1 MLGLMCGNIGE
12 GKTLFL
18 VYLAWKLHIWNLRVP
33 EKYRVPIFCNFKLM
47 YGESRQVE
55 VSELLDLEG
64 LSFGYMPLQELY
76 TWLESR
82 ASSSLLNRYC
92 SYFIFQSRK
101 RRVDVMGDA
110 QLGSTIDLRFY
121 ELAHIIGLAR
131 NDSVNRMFTYQ
142 FAVRSGAG
150 VKLKTR
156 TLSYDVASM
165 FWDDY
170 NTEQPQ
176 FPLGIKQIQF
186 EVDKYNP
193 KKMNKVVDDICNKL
207 LARKRYKKAFY
218 IVDGVK
224 YYFSELADSL
234 GWVNAKSIY
243 RYQIEDILLRTG
255 DVLTLAPYVTNRLKT
270 EFTRR

>member
-1 MLGLMCGNIGE
+1 MCGNIGE

-18 VYLAWKLHIWNLRVP
+18 VYLAWKLHIWNLKVP
-33 EKYRVPIFCNFKLM
+33 KKYRVPIYCNFKLM
-47 YGESRQVE
+47 YSESKEVE

-64 LSFGYMPLQELY
+64 LSNGYMPLQELY

-121 ELAHIIGLAR
+121 ELAHVIGLAR
-131 NDSVNRMFTYQ
+131 NNPEIRQFTYQ
-142 FAVRSGAG
+142 FAVRSGVG
-150 VKLKTR
+150 VKIKTR

-176 FPLGIKQIQF
+176 FPLGRKQIQF
-186 EVDKYNP
+186 EIDKYNP
-193 KKMNKVVDDICNKL
+193 KKMNWIVDDLCDKL
-207 LARKRYKKAFY
+207 LGRKKYKKATYEVDGKRYKF
-218 IVDGVK
+218 
-224 YYFSELADSL
+224 ADIKLFL
-234 GWVNAKSIY
+234 GWINAKSVY

-255 DVLTLAPYVTNRLKT
+255 DVLTVAPYVTNRIKT
-270 EFTRR
+270 ELTRK